1 MATSVGP
8 ALASIPNASAPV
20 ASDPALL
27 AFSPNAAGAFSTG
40 RLGRYQLS
48 LELARGGMAT
58 VHLARVEGRAG
69 VHRFVAVKVLH
80 AHLTQDPE
88 FIEMFLDEARI
99 ASRVQHANLCGVIDF
114 EASASGHYLVMEYL
128 AGEPLSTVFRAM
140 GRRAKGSPVER
151 AARVA
156 RVIADACEGLH
167 AAHELT
173 GDDGEPLGVVHRDI
187 SPENVFLT
195 YDGVAKVVD
204 FGVATAATQRHHTRT
219 GVLKGKF
226 AYMAPEVLRGRRPD
240 RRADIW
246 SMGVVLWE
254 LLTLK
259 RLFHRASDV
268 STLKSVSEL
277 KVPPPSQV
285 RAGLPPYYDEIV
297 LKALAR
303 DPQHRYQSAR
313 ELGRDLTHVL
323 ARRRIAVSLA
333 ELSEWMDELFPSGRA
348 CKRQLLEIA
357 SRIEEATCVRE
368 AQTLARRS
376 SGAFYEAKTRIHGE
390 LTSPRRSNPPN
401 RVSLPPLPTP
411 LRRTAPAARR
421 LRGRGAF
428 TGVAAATLT
437 LGAGLALLQP
447 FSSDGDVVHAAPAVE
462 HARPAPPP
470 AAPATASA
478 APLRVGGAPYVVELE
493 RQVASDPSSI
503 VLRIRPDNAATPSAR
518 ESASAD
524 EPVEGT
530 RPAVAPVPRA
540 RVIKPAATHAPPASP
555 ASAALL
561 RPRKI

>member
-1 MATSVGP
+1 MTLSGGP
-8 ALASIPNASAPV
+8 AVASIPSANAPV
-20 ASDPALL
+20 VSDPELL
-27 AFSPNAAGAFSTG
+27 AFSTG

-80 AHLTQDPE
+80 SHLTQDPE
-88 FIEMFLDEARI
+88 FVEMFLDEARI

-114 EASASGHYLVMEYL
+114 EASANGHYLVMDFL

-140 GRRAKGSPVER
+140 ARRAKGSPVER

-156 RVIADACEGLH
+156 RIIADACEGLH

-204 FGVATAATQRHHTRT
+204 FGVATAAIQKHHTRT

-226 AYMAPEVLRGRRPD
+226 AYMAPEVLRGRRAD

-246 SMGVVLWE
+246 SLGVVLWE

-303 DPQHRYQSAR
+303 DRKHRYQTAR
-313 ELGRDLTHVL
+313 ELGRDLTRVL
-323 ARRRIAVSLA
+323 AERRIPVCLA

-357 SRIEEATCVRE
+357 SRVEEATSVRD
-368 AQTLARRS
+368 TLARRRS
-376 SGAFYEAKTRIHGE
+376 SGGFSDAPTQIHGE
-390 LTSPRRSNPPN
+390 LTSPRRSNPTN
-401 RVSLPPLPTP
+401 RVSLPPLPTR
-411 LRRTAPAARR
+411 LRRPPPAPLQ
-421 LRGRGAF
+421 LRGRGVL

-437 LGAGLALLQP
+437 LGACLALFQP
-447 FSSDGDVVHAAPAVE
+447 FSSNADVVHAAPAVA
-462 HARPAPPP
+462 HARAAPPP
-470 AAPATASA
+470 AAPATASG

-503 VLRIRPDNAATPSAR
+503 VLRIRPDKDSTSAEPEPGRVTEPVKATPPQVAPAPR
-518 ESASAD
+518 LHI
-524 EPVEGT
+524 VK
-530 RPAVAPVPRA
+530 PAV
-540 RVIKPAATHAPPASP
+540 KPAVPHPTSES
-555 ASAALL
+555 SAALL
-561 RPRKI
+561 RPRTL

>member
-1 MATSVGP
+1 M
-8 ALASIPNASAPV
+8 
-20 ASDPALL
+20 
-27 AFSPNAAGAFSTG
+27 G

-58 VHLARVEGRAG
+58 VHLARVDGRAG
-69 VHRFVAVKVLH
+69 VHRFVAVKILH

-114 EASASGHYLVMEYL
+114 EASANGHYLVMEYL

-156 RVIADACEGLH
+156 RIIADACEGLH

-187 SPENVFLT
+187 SPENIFLT

-204 FGVATAATQRHHTRT
+204 FGVASAATQKHHTRT

-313 ELGRDLTHVL
+313 ELGRDLTRVL

-357 SRIEEATCVRE
+357 SRVEEATCVRE
-368 AQTLARRS
+368 AQILARRS
-376 SGAFYEAKTRIHGE
+376 SGEFYEAPTRIHGE

-401 RVSLPPLPTP
+401 RVSLPPLPTM
-411 LRRTAPAARR
+411 RRTAPAALRS
-421 LRGRGAF
+421 RGRGVF
-428 TGVAAATLT
+428 TGAAAATLT

-447 FSSDGDVVHAAPAVE
+447 FSADADVAHAAPAVE
-462 HARPAPPP
+462 QTRPAPPP
-470 AAPATASA
+470 APATASA

-503 VLRIRPDNAATPSAR
+503 VLRIRPDEASTPSAS
-518 ESASAD
+518 ESNEAN
-524 EPVEGT
+524 EPVKAS
-530 RPAVAPVPRA
+530 RPSLVPVPRA
-540 RVIKPAATHAPPASP
+540 RVVKPARTHAPPTSLE
-555 ASAALL
+555 AAAAL